1 MTPAK
6 LVSTNNYDRE
16 KYLEM
21 LLDSAEAGLVV
32 FGFNRSYLDLIIRK
46 HNSGMKSII
55 NVGWILNQQ
64 KQSYEVVM
72 Y

>member
-6 LVSTNNYDRE
+6 MVSTKNYDRE

-55 NVGWILNQQ
+55 NVR
-64 KQSYEVVM
+64 
-72 Y
+72 